1 MLWIKYKFL
10 LSIFSKGKEAIS
22 RLVQKFRN
30 AGPSPSY
37 SGGSDEGPGM
47 LELLVS
53 GGKVGLIIGKGGETI
68 KMLMVSYMFVILRLI
83 TYISYSFLEVTT
95 SCVGSESLFMHTC

>member
-1 MLWIKYKFL
+1 MLEIKVNAFVL
-10 LSIFSKGKEAIS
+10 FSKGKEAIS

-37 SGGSDEGPGM
+37 SGGGSGSDEGPGM
-47 LELLVS
+47 LELLVA

-68 KMLMVSYMFVILRLI
+68 KMLMVS
-83 TYISYSFLEVTT
+83 
-95 SCVGSESLFMHTC
+95 

>member
-1 MLWIKYKFL
+1 M
-10 LSIFSKGKEAIS
+10 SIFSKGKEAIS

-68 KMLMVSYMFVILRLI
+68 KMLMVSYMFVILRLT
-83 TYISYSFLEVTT
+83 TYKLFFLGSNDELRWFRVTFYAHLLK
-95 SCVGSESLFMHTC
+95 C